1 MYMEHGGGRGGRI
14 VRRVAGAVVVAAVV
28 AGMVSGCSS
37 DGSDGF
43 GDSGD
48 SGASEV
54 DRAWQENYC
63 RELGSWQ
70 RARNSATEEGA
81 DGEAVPDEDAVVSAA
96 RQLPSAAYEGA
107 GDDGSMLDVTVM
119 AVRGDT
125 NAEGEAVA
133 YCSAAGFET
142 LTR

>member
-37 DGSDGF
+37 DGSDDSGA
-43 GDSGD
+43 SGD

-81 DGEAVPDEDAVVSAA
+81 ESDAVPDGDAVVSAA

-133 YCSAAGFET
+133 YCAAAGFET

>member
-1 MYMEHGGGRGGRI
+1 MGGRSMGHSRGRAGRI
-14 VRRVAGAVVVAAVV
+14 VRGVVAAAVV
-28 AGMVSGCSS
+28 AGLVGGCSS

-48 SGASEV
+48 SGASEM

-81 DGEAVPDEDAVVSAA
+81 ESDAVPDGDAVVSAA

>member
-1 MYMEHGGGRGGRI
+1 MEHGGVRGGRI

-37 DGSDGF
+37 DGS

-81 DGEAVPDEDAVVSAA
+81 ESDALPDGDAVVSAA

-133 YCSAAGFET
+133 YCAAAGFET

>member
-1 MYMEHGGGRGGRI
+1 MGGRSMGHRRGRAGRI
-14 VRRVAGAVVVAAVV
+14 VRGVVAAAVV
-28 AGMVSGCSS
+28 AALVSGCSS

-48 SGASEV
+48 SGASEM

-81 DGEAVPDEDAVVSAA
+81 ESDAVPDGDAVVSAA

>member
-1 MYMEHGGGRGGRI
+1 MYMEHGGVRGGRI
-14 VRRVAGAVVVAAVV
+14 VRRIAVAVVVAAL
-28 AGMVSGCSS
+28 VSGCSS

-48 SGASEV
+48 SGDSGASEM

-81 DGEAVPDEDAVVSAA
+81 DGEAVPDGDAVVSAA

>member
-1 MYMEHGGGRGGRI
+1 MEHGGVRGGRI

-37 DGSDGF
+37 DGSDDSGA
-43 GDSGD
+43 SGD

-81 DGEAVPDEDAVVSAA
+81 ESDAVPDGDAVVSAA

>member
-1 MYMEHGGGRGGRI
+1 YMEHGGGRGGRI

-37 DGSDGF
+37 DGSDDSGA
-43 GDSGD
+43 SGD

-81 DGEAVPDEDAVVSAA
+81 ESDAVPDGDAVVSAA

-133 YCSAAGFET
+133 YCAAAGFET

>member
-1 MYMEHGGGRGGRI
+1 MYMEHGGVRGGRI
-14 VRRVAGAVVVAAVV
+14 VRRVAGAVVVAAL
-28 AGMVSGCSS
+28 VSGCSS

-48 SGASEV
+48 SGASEM

-81 DGEAVPDEDAVVSAA
+81 ESDAVPDGDAVVSAA

-125 NAEGEAVA
+125 HAEGEAVA
-133 YCSAAGFET
+133 YCAAAGFET

>member
-1 MYMEHGGGRGGRI
+1 MYMEHGGRRGGRI

-28 AGMVSGCSS
+28 AGLVSGCSS

-48 SGASEV
+48 SGASEM

-81 DGEAVPDEDAVVSAA
+81 ESDAVPDGDAVVSAA

-107 GDDGSMLDVTVM
+107 GDDGSMLEVTVM